1 MAGRHQL
8 QRLRAAIAAGRRVPA
23 DVCEWFSDAL
33 DRFESGEDLA
43 SALGLVSTRTLRDER
58 DAHIQRAAELMPA
71 HWSTAEKVRRL
82 RAAERRL
89 TPLLYDGDLGDV
101 AKPWE
106 LAAVAALRR
115 LPLPGPRR
123 LHDLCNASA
132 DCNFVGFK
140 WS

>member
-1 MAGRHQL
+1 MSGRHQL

-23 DVCEWFSDAL
+23 DVVDWFTDGL
-33 DRFESGEDLA
+33 DRFDAGEDLA
-43 SALGLVSTRTLRDER
+43 GALGLVSTRTLRDER
-58 DAHIQRAAELMPA
+58 DAHIQRAAQLMPD

-101 AKPWE
+101 LNPWE
-106 LAAVAALRR
+106 LAAVAALRC

-123 LHDLCNASA
+123 LHDLCSASA
-132 DCNFVGFK
+132 DCNFFGFQ
-140 WS
+140 